1 MFSDRV
7 RCCLNSKKGSAS
19 RQGPGGEERQKKSFK
34 KLDAESIKKINERW
48 EDNEHSSY
56 LWNVISEGKI
66 MELFEVL
73 QEYPEV
79 AHVRSADGRGPM
91 WWAHEY
97 NRPKMI
103 ELLKKLGVSDELP
116 DSSGR
121 RPGE

>member
-1 MFSDRV
+1 MLFRFH
-7 RCCLNSKKGSAS
+7 SKKGGGAS
-19 RQGPGGEERQKKSFK
+19 RRAPEEGDKKSFK
-34 KLDAESIKKINERW
+34 KLDAESIEKLNAKW
-48 EDNEHSSY
+48 DDNEQTSY
-56 LWNVISEGKI
+56 MWDVISEGRM

-79 AHVRSADGRGPM
+79 AHIRSSDGRGPM

-103 ELLKKLGVSDELP
+103 QVLKKLGVSDQLT